1 MISNQFSIKN
11 DLINLA
17 KKSKLLKKDEEY
29 KLINQWKKNKDEE
42 SIKIIISAYLRL
54 ILSIARKYSSYG
66 LPLEDL
72 INEGIIGIM
81 HSLDK
86 FDISK
91 NYRLSTY
98 ASWWIRASIQD
109 YILKNWS
116 IVRNGTTAAQ
126 KTLFFSLK
134 KIKRKINDLSYE
146 YMGYEE
152 LKTISVM
159 LNIKP
164 EDVQNME
171 AKLSGGDVYLNQTFD
186 SEENNEIISLFSDN
200 SLNPEE
206 ITKKNIDGNLK
217 TKWLNEALNRLK
229 DREKIIINARKLQ
242 EKAITLEE
250 LGKKLNISK
259 ERVRQIEDKA
269 LIKLQKDI
277 LKISNQSKNF
287 FINN

>member
-1 MISNQFSIKN
+1 
-11 DLINLA
+11 
-17 KKSKLLKKDEEY
+17 
-29 KLINQWKKNKDEE
+29 
-42 SIKIIISAYLRL
+42 
-54 ILSIARKYSSYG
+54 
-66 LPLEDL
+66 
-72 INEGIIGIM
+72 
-81 HSLDK
+81 
-86 FDISK
+86 
-91 NYRLSTY
+91 
-98 ASWWIRASIQD
+98 
-109 YILKNWS
+109 
-116 IVRNGTTAAQ
+116 
-126 KTLFFSLK
+126 
-134 KIKRKINDLSYE
+134 
-146 YMGYEE
+146 
-152 LKTISVM
+152 M

>member
-29 KLINQWKKNKDEE
+29 KLINQWKKNKDQE

-152 LKTISVM
+152 LK
-159 LNIKP
+159 N
-164 EDVQNME
+164 
-171 AKLSGGDVYLNQTFD
+171 Y
-186 SEENNEIISLFSDN
+186 FSN
-200 SLNPEE
+200 V
-206 ITKKNIDGNLK
+206 KY
-217 TKWLNEALNRLK
+217 
-229 DREKIIINARKLQ
+229 
-242 EKAITLEE
+242 
-250 LGKKLNISK
+250 
-259 ERVRQIEDKA
+259 
-269 LIKLQKDI
+269 
-277 LKISNQSKNF
+277 
-287 FINN
+287 

>member
-29 KLINQWKKNKDEE
+29 KLINQWKKNKDQE